1 MRYDDNPYE
10 DELDRMRVRNQKR
23 ASSRNSTDRKDIPQ
37 PNSQGW
43 DDTIVF
49 LPNSS
54 RDRAQNSGR
63 TITETGIKYSGDSSR
78 AGQKRRGRQ
87 ASPSPAEQRHRQTSS
102 HRPGSHTRK
111 KRRKT
116 GFLKIFCLAAA
127 VIAGVWA
134 FHWFR
139 DDGYW
144 TIAVFGVD
152 SRDGNTGKGA
162 LSDVEM
168 LCSIHRKTGEI
179 RLLSVF
185 RDTYL
190 RIDQKEDFD
199 KINEAY
205 FLGGPEQAIK
215 ALEDNLDLQIDDYAT
230 FNWKAVVDAI
240 NVLGGVDIDITDK
253 EFAYI
258 NSFITE
264 TVNSTGIGSYQ
275 LEHSGMNHLD
285 GVQAVAYA
293 RLRLMDT
300 DFNRTERQRK
310 VLGQAMEKAKNSDLK
325 TLTTLIGTVY
335 PQTKTS
341 IGVDNLA
348 GMAKNAKKY
357 YISQTSGFPF
367 SHQEIKIGKKACVV
381 PTTLE
386 SNVIQLH
393 SFLYNTEN
401 YVPSENLKSIST
413 HIIEVS
419 GLGEPG
425 KDIESGKNVG
435 AEGNNGG
442 GQTQAG
448 SSQQNTSESPKP
460 TAQETQPTE
469 TESES
474 SIENTEEST
483 SETEETIQPIESYEN
498 NEEGSGSE
506 SETEESDRNHNNSE
520 ETRDP
525 DRVIE
530 APSENTGNGNTEENG
545 PGVQNSGNNSHR
557 ESNASLEAPGQSKEE
572 APEQGPGV

>member
-1 MRYDDNPYE
+1 MRYDENSYE
-10 DELDRMRVRNQKR
+10 DELDRMRIRNQKR
-23 ASSRNSTDRKDIPQ
+23 AGSRNSAGSKETPQ

-54 RDRAQNSGR
+54 RDRTQNSR
-63 TITETGIKYSGDSSR
+63 RAASESDIKYSGNASR
-78 AGQKRRGRQ
+78 TGQKRRT
-87 ASPSPAEQRHRQTSS
+87 AQTSQAHS
-102 HRPGSHTRK
+102 EPDRRRTSSRHSGGHARK
-111 KRRKT
+111 KKKKT
-116 GFLKIFCLAAA
+116 GFLTILCLAA
-127 VIAGVWA
+127 VIIAGTWV
-134 FHWFR
+134 FHSFR

-168 LCSIHRKTGEI
+168 LCSIHKKTGEI

-205 FLGGPEQAIK
+205 FLGGPEQAIN

-264 TVNSTGIGSYQ
+264 TVNSTGVGSYQ

-335 PQTKTS
+335 PQIKTS
-341 IGVDNLA
+341 VGVDNLA

-386 SNVIQLH
+386 SNVVQLH

-401 YVPSENLKSIST
+401 YVPSENLKSISS

-419 GLGEPG
+419 GFGDLG
-425 KDIESGKNVG
+425 KDTESGKNVG

-442 GQTQAG
+442 GQAG
-448 SSQQNTSESPKP
+448 SSQTDNGGNAKP
-460 TAQETQPTE
+460 PAQETQPAE
-469 TESES
+469 TEQES
-474 SIENTEEST
+474 SVEENTEEST
-483 SETEETIQPIESYEN
+483 SETEETIQPLESVDN
-498 NEEGSGSE
+498 TEGTGSE
-506 SETEESDRNHNNSE
+506 SESEDSDRNQNSE

-530 APSENTGNGNTEENG
+530 APSETVENTKENG
-545 PGVQNSGNNSHR
+545 PGIQNSENNSHR
-557 ESNASLEAPGQSKEE
+557 ETNASLEAPGQSREE
-572 APEQGPGV
+572 TPEQGPGV

>member
-1 MRYDDNPYE
+1 MRYDENSYE
-10 DELDRMRVRNQKR
+10 DELARMRIRNQKR
-23 ASSRNSTDRKDIPQ
+23 AGSRNSAGSKETPQ

-54 RDRAQNSGR
+54 RDRTQNSR
-63 TITETGIKYSGDSSR
+63 RAASESDIKYSGNASR
-78 AGQKRRGRQ
+78 TGQKRRT
-87 ASPSPAEQRHRQTSS
+87 AQTSQAHS
-102 HRPGSHTRK
+102 EPDRRRTSSRHSGGHARK
-111 KRRKT
+111 KKKKT
-116 GFLKIFCLAAA
+116 GFLTILCLAA
-127 VIAGVWA
+127 VIIAGTWV
-134 FHWFR
+134 FHSFR

-168 LCSIHRKTGEI
+168 LCSIHKKTGEI

-205 FLGGPEQAIK
+205 FLGGPEQAIN

-264 TVNSTGIGSYQ
+264 TVNSTGVGSYQ

-335 PQTKTS
+335 PQIKTS
-341 IGVDNLA
+341 VGVDNLA

-386 SNVIQLH
+386 SNVVQLH

-401 YVPSENLKSIST
+401 YVPSENLKSISS

-419 GLGEPG
+419 GFGDPG
-425 KDIESGKNVG
+425 KDTESGKNVG

-442 GQTQAG
+442 GQAG
-448 SSQQNTSESPKP
+448 SSQTDNGGNAKP
-460 TAQETQPTE
+460 PAQETQPAE
-469 TESES
+469 TEQES
-474 SIENTEEST
+474 SVEENTEEST
-483 SETEETIQPIESYEN
+483 SETEETIQPLESVDN
-498 NEEGSGSE
+498 TEGTGSE
-506 SETEESDRNHNNSE
+506 SESEDSDRNQNSE

-530 APSENTGNGNTEENG
+530 APSETVENTKENG
-545 PGVQNSGNNSHR
+545 PGIQNSENNSHR
-557 ESNASLEAPGQSKEE
+557 ETNASLEAPGQSREE
-572 APEQGPGV
+572 TPEQGPGV

>member
-1 MRYDDNPYE
+1 MRNDENPYE
-10 DELDRMRVRNQKR
+10 DELDRMRARNQR
-23 ASSRNSTDRKDIPQ
+23 RNSSND
-37 PNSQGW
+37 SLS
-43 DDTIVF
+43 F
-49 LPNSS
+49 LPNTSSKNQRQEYQRNNGSTSHAQSS
-54 RDRAQNSGR
+54 RGGNRRTSTRSADPRSRSGQ
-63 TITETGIKYSGDSSR
+63 DS
-78 AGQKRRGRQ
+78 RR
-87 ASPSPAEQRHRQTSS
+87 QR
-102 HRPGSHTRK
+102 
-111 KRRKT
+111 KRRKSA
-116 GFLKIFCLAAA
+116 GSMRFFVFFCLAIVLFAS
-127 VIAGVWA
+127 IWS
-134 FHWFR
+134 FR
-139 DDGYW
+139 RIRTQEDGYW
-144 TIAVFGVD
+144 TVAVFGVD

-185 RDTYL
+185 RDTYV
-190 RIDQKEDFD
+190 RIDQKEKFH

-205 FLGGPEQAIK
+205 FLGGPEQAVK
-215 ALEDNLDLQIDDYAT
+215 TLEDNFDLQIDDYAT

-264 TVNSTGIGSYQ
+264 TVNSTGVGSHH

-310 VLGQAMEKAKNSDLK
+310 ILGQTMEKAKSADLK

-348 GMAKNAKKY
+348 SMAKNAKKY

-367 SHQEIKIGKKACVV
+367 SHQEIKINKRSCVV

-393 SFLYNTEN
+393 SYLYDSEN
-401 YVPSENLKSIST
+401 YMPSDNVKAISS
-413 HIIEVS
+413 HIIKVS

-435 AEGNNGG
+435 AAGNNGSG
-442 GQTQAG
+442 QAVSTQPQTQ
-448 SSQQNTSESPKP
+448 
-460 TAQETQPTE
+460 ETVVETE
-469 TESES
+469 TEES
-474 SIENTEEST
+474 IPETEESER
-483 SETEETIQPIESYEN
+483 ETEETISPLE
-498 NEEGSGSE
+498 SE
-506 SETEESDRNHNNSE
+506 SEIFEDDDDDEASQESDSSIS

-530 APSENTGNGNTEENG
+530 APLGNTDNNMVNSENQG
-545 PGVQNSGNNSHR
+545 PGVEKPGKPGNNNNNNNN
-557 ESNASLEAPGQSKEE
+557 ETNAILEAPGQGAQNKPE
-572 APEQGPGV
+572 EQGPGV